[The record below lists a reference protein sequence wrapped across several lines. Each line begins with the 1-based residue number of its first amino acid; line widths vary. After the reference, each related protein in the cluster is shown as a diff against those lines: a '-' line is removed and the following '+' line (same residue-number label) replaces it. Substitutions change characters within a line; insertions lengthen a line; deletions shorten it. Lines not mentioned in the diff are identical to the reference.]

1 MTMIRE
7 TLNALAACVV
17 TFALCAVAY
26 PATVWALGQV
36 AFPDQAEGSLV
47 RDRERNVIGSSL
59 VAQPF
64 ASDKYFAPRP
74 SAVDYNAS
82 ATGGSNL
89 GTKNPDLHK
98 KIGER
103 AEALKATAEA
113 PAPVDLVTASGGG
126 LDPHISPEAARY
138 QAARVAAARNLPLE
152 RIRELI
158 EQHTDRSG
166 AIIGAPPRV
175 NVLMLNIALD
185 EEKPTPSSAVAAGPV
200 VPEAAPAASPS
211 TPEPAPAQPVADP
224 PKSTVP
230 PPPAVDA
237 KTQAEVEALSARLD
251 RLQAKFEAAPV
262 DRLADEL
269 KDVKVR
275 LAGLVESPAVP
286 AELAR
291 KLDNANQRIAAYDR
305 DLEALR
311 AEVKA
316 LRSSNRVDA
325 VVTDTA
331 KPVEA
336 ARPAETSNDLDVAR
350 SLFRAKRYA
359 EAAEAFR
366 LLTASRPDDARAWY
380 FAGLT
385 KGLATRL
392 WRGEAEQL
400 ALKGVEREKAGTPAI
415 AEINDA
421 FSDLTPETGRDWLA
435 FFRKRAATP

>member
-1 MTMIRE
+1 MFRE

-17 TFALCAVAY
+17 TFTLCAVAY

-36 AFPDQAEGSLV
+36 AFPDQAEGSLI
-47 RDRERNVIGSSL
+47 RDRERGVIGSSL

-89 GTKNPDLHK
+89 GTKNPDLRK

-138 QAARVAAARNLPLE
+138 QATRVAAARNLPIE

-185 EEKPTPSSAVAAGPV
+185 DEKPTPSSALAAGPAA
-200 VPEAAPAASPS
+200 PEPAPAASPS
-211 TPEPAPAQPVADP
+211 PPEPAPARPAAGPPSSTAPASPAADDRT
-224 PKSTVP
+224 K
-230 PPPAVDA
+230 
-237 KTQAEVEALSARLD
+237 AEVEALSARLD
-251 RLQAKFEAAPV
+251 QLQAKFEAAPV

-275 LAGLVESPAVP
+275 LAGLVESPASP

-291 KLDNANQRIAAYDR
+291 KLDDANGRIAAYDR
-305 DLEALR
+305 DLESLR
-311 AEVKA
+311 LEVKA
-316 LRSSNRVDA
+316 LRASSRVDA
-325 VVTDTA
+325 VATETS
-331 KPVEA
+331 K
-336 ARPAETSNDLDVAR
+336 PAEPSNDLDAAR

-366 LLTASRPDDARAWY
+366 LLTASRPDDARPWY
-380 FAGLT
+380 FAGLST
-385 KGLATRL
+385 GLATRQ
-392 WRGEAEQL
+392 WRGEAQQM
-400 ALKGVEREKAGTPAI
+400 ALRGVEREKAGTPAV
-415 AEINDA
+415 AEVNDA

-435 FFRKRAATP
+435 FFRKQAATP